1 MRTHLFYK
9 HNASIN
15 ILYPSQQKKLNKTK
29 KNENIAEISRY
40 EKLELNEMVY
50 DCVIQDSRTFM
61 DFNKKG
67 IRRIFAKLKPGYTPP
82 CRQTIAKHLK
92 KKY

>member
-15 ILYPSQQKKLNKTK
+15 ILYPSQQKKLTKTK
-29 KNENIAEISRY
+29 NNENIAEICRD
-40 EKLELNEMVY
+40 EKLELNELVY

-61 DFNKKG
+61 DFRKRG
-67 IRRIFAKLKPGYTPP
+67 IRRIFEKLKPGYMPP
-82 CRQTIAKHLK
+82 SRQTIAKHLK
-92 KKY
+92 KK